1 MVHSQFKMHDI
12 LDCDLVR
19 RLIELFDKQIHG
31 VDLLLGFL
39 GGPFHNCLN
48 RRNVIVNVAIIEQL
62 FIIAEENIANDCV
75 DNVNRNDEFNRV
87 CDQVHVLVQSVD
99 AFHLA
104 LEVLCFVLVRQRLA
118 GGPRLGVL
126 FQMAT
131 IVEGS
136 ERLREIFDG
145 QGRFSLIAQTIAN
158 LHTIPTFVDAKK
170 ASHDH
175 ISFGILGDDLKAE
188 VQGVLRMEWGR
199 LHGCT
204 DEQKC

>member
-1 MVHSQFKMHDI
+1 MHVFSIGRHFDQLVKPLAVQCVKK
-12 LDCDLVR
+12 LDDHV
-19 RLIELFDKQIHG
+19 EH
-31 VDLLLGFL
+31 VL
-39 GGPFHNCLN
+39 GG
-48 RRNVIVNVAIIEQL
+48 VALEHGDDNQVEL